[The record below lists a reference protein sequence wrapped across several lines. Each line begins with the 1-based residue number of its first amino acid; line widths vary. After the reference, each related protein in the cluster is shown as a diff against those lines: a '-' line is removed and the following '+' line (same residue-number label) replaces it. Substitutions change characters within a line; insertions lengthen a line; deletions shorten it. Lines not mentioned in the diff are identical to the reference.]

1 MSKLEL
7 VDKYAMRAF
16 YANLVI
22 GGVVMLADLAI
33 SFFDLEIEP
42 LVLTYDSIFASVM
55 AVSIGTMLVLRII
68 EMF

>member
-33 SFFDLEIEP
+33 SFFELEIEP

-55 AVSIGTMLVLRII
+55 AVSIGTLIMLRII